1 MQFAMSI
8 DDDDNDK
15 HLQWARFYAMSGT
28 LAANL
33 VNSQK
38 NPFPPPPIGDI

>member
-33 VNSQK
+33 QLIHRKSH
-38 NPFPPPPIGDI
+38 FPLPP